1 MIEEYSFTDEGWK
14 VLIES
19 GEWKI
24 GILRHN
30 ERFSAFRELELHE
43 LTDEVFVLLAGSA
56 TLYTDSEQ
64 TEMKPLTVYNIPAGV
79 WHHIVVSEDASVLVV
94 ENRNTS
100 KENTQK
106 KYLNPQGGTN

>member
-1 MIEEYSFTDEGWK
+1 MIEQYSYSDEGWK

-24 GILRHN
+24 GMLRHN
-30 ERFSAFRELELHE
+30 ERFGAFRELEQHT

-56 TLYTDSEQ
+56 TLYTDSESA
-64 TEMKPLTVYNIPAGV
+64 EMKPLTVYNIPAGV
-79 WHHIVVSEDASVLVV
+79 WHHIVVSEDASVLVI

-100 KENTQK
+100 KENTLK
-106 KYLNPQGGTN
+106 KYLNS